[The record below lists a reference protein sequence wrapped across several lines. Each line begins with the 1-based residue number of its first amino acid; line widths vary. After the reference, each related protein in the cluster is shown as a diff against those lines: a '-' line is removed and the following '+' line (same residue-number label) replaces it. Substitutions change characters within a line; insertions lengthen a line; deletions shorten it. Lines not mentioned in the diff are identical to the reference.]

1 MSNTPTA
8 EEFLRA
14 LPPVLRND
22 SRMIALGQVVA
33 EELSDRMSEIE
44 KAAIYP
50 RIDELDEALLDIL
63 AYDFKVDWYGYDY
76 PLETKRA
83 LLKSSFYIHRHLG
96 TKGAVEAAIQS
107 VYPKSIVEEWFD
119 YVEGGNPSTFR
130 IVLDASTPA
139 VPVNNTD
146 LLRAVNLYKSLR
158 SHLDGIMFRSTHCF
172 EIRTGCGWCV
182 YTARLC
188 GTYPVQAREGAIYNF
203 PVVVETEH
211 GGEAYT
217 MPPGEEYEDTGSF
230 RTADASVSVIRVGD
244 ELARV
249 LSGYGISVLHDRAL
263 YDDPEYNGAYYRA
276 EDAIEAYME
285 KYPSIGFI
293 LDVHRDALEDK
304 AGHQYKVV
312 TREAPDCAQVSLVMG
327 SSWEGWQENLKFAV
341 AVQQHL
347 TERYPTLMR
356 PLTLRN
362 SDYNE
367 YFTPGSLLV
376 EIGAAGNSLDEAL
389 KAVRVF
395 GEGFAEVVTGK

>member
-1 MSNTPTA
+1 MKKNRWRQGAASVAAAAVLWLAAVCAGSDDLASAAAAVRQSELARCLLQWELADLLPTDS
-8 EEFLRA
+8 
-14 LPPVLRND
+14 LPLP
-22 SRMIALGQVVA
+22 
-33 EELSDRMSEIE
+33 
-44 KAAIYP
+44 
-50 RIDELDEALLDIL
+50 ALLALEQSPQL
-63 AYDFKVDWYGYDY
+63 ARARYD
-76 PLETKRA
+76 
-83 LLKSSFYIHRHLG
+83 
-96 TKGAVEAAIQS
+96 VEAARR
-107 VYPKSIVEEWFD
+107 EEPEETPEVLDTEDDPSPAPAATEENGTTSNSDMARTVAVTTEDGYIRVGDVFIKNSSRQT
-119 YVEGGNPSTFR
+119 VEGIVFDGTFAAALGEDAPQVL
-130 IVLDASTPA
+130 IV
-139 VPVNNTD
+139 
-146 LLRAVNLYKSLR
+146 
-158 SHLDGIMFRSTHCF
+158 HTH
-172 EIRTGCGWCV
+172 GS
-182 YTARLC
+182 
-188 GTYPVQAREGAIYNF
+188 
-203 PVVVETEH
+203 
-211 GGEAYT
+211 EAYT

-312 TREAPDCAQVSLVMG
+312 TREDPDCAQVSLVMG

-367 YFTPGSLLV
+367 YFTTGSLLV
-376 EIGAAGNSLDEAL
+376 EVGAAGNSLDEAL